1 MKFANYDEYH
11 IDYISA
17 WLFYS
22 LSTKKPVLT
31 MLEKVFH
38 MVKIFHF
45 RDKFSPL
52 YFFPKNMLKID
63 YADKDPQRAA
73 RL

>member
-1 MKFANYDEYH
+1 MKFTNYEEYY

-17 WLFYS
+17 CLLNN

-31 MLEKVFH
+31 MLVKVFH
-38 MVKIFHF
+38 MVKSFYF
-45 RDKFSPL
+45 QDKFSPL